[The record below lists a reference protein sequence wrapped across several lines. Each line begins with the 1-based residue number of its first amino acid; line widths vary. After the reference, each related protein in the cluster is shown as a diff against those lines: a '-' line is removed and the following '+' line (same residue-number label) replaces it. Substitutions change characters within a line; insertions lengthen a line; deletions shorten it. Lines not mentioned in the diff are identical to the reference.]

1 MCLSRLR
8 IRPLTRDDG
17 AALDAVFA
25 GMGVQS
31 RFLRFHSP
39 VPRLNHGMRH
49 SLLHLDGRDR
59 AALVAEL
66 PSRDGWAPIGIAR
79 LVRTGDRQAELAVAV
94 VDRWQHH
101 GVGQRLLEA
110 LGDLATELG
119 YAELYGDVLPENDVM
134 ARLLRRVFPSA
145 LRRCDD
151 GVVRVPL
158 PDRPGRGGSRE
169 SARGP
174 RRTARW
180 RDRNSTTAS
189 RTG

>member
-1 MCLSRLR
+1 VAEVDDMCLNRLR
-8 IRPLTRDDG
+8 IRPLTGDDG
-17 AALDAVFA
+17 VALDAVFA
-25 GMGVQS
+25 GMGEQS

-39 VPRLNHGMRH
+39 APRLSGGMRH

-94 VDRWQHH
+94 VDRWQRH

-119 YAELYGDVLPENDVM
+119 YAELYGDIHPENNVM
-134 ARLLRRVFPSA
+134 VRLLQRVFPA
-145 LRRCDD
+145 VLPRWDD
-151 GVVRVPL
+151 GIVRVPL
-158 PDRPGRGGSRE
+158 SDWPGRGD
-169 SARGP
+169 P
-174 RRTARW
+174 RD
-180 RDRNSTTAS
+180 DRFRNGMTRSP
-189 RTG
+189 R